1 MQDAECRAR
10 PLPPGA
16 KFMSGNMP
24 GFGIEGWAKRR
35 VMFTFRRMGS
45 SSILQ
50 GISLAKTNGRLKG
63 GTPAEVEDGG

>member
-1 MQDAECRAR
+1 
-10 PLPPGA
+10 
-16 KFMSGNMP
+16 MSGNMP
-24 GFGIEGWAKRR
+24 GFGIEGWGKRR